1 MNIVTRLAVTGGV
14 LLAVPWA
21 GTSLAAATP
30 LLVTEAPAALI
41 STAADAGH
49 PSTITGHIA
58 SGSVDDEPGFDP
70 GPYPSWDACER
81 ARAKYYDPSRL
92 ECVPA

>member
-1 MNIVTRLAVTGGV
+1 MNFATKLAVAGGV
-14 LLAVPWA
+14 LLAAPWA
-21 GTSLAAATP
+21 GTSLAAAAP
-30 LLVTEAPAALI
+30 VPVTAAPAALI
-41 STAADAGH
+41 ASTG
-49 PSTITGHIA
+49 TGRLSGVTGRVA
-58 SGSVDDEPGFDP
+58 SGSVAAEPGFDP